1 MNSKFYPKPNR
12 KISLQ
17 VQYNSPK
24 QSKQA
29 KRKEIESQKEISSE
43 FLIRQKV
50 YEDLYK
56 FPNFQ
61 SESIVNTSERKEA
74 QYNKF
79 RTIIQEAK
87 QRFINSDSQQNKY
100 NLEKQQSSMKFIV
113 EYLRDQKRIQNKS
126 KEFFNQTQN
135 TKKIELNI
143 LLSLAIPIL
152 CFIVVFLELFKQKS
166 III

>member
-17 VQYNSPK
+17 VQSNHPK
-24 QSKQA
+24 QYQQA
-29 KRKEIESQKEISSE
+29 KKKEIESQKEISSE

-56 FPNFQ
+56 FPNYH
-61 SESIVNTSERKEA
+61 SVSIVNTSERKEA
-74 QYNKF
+74 QNNKF
-79 RTIIQEAK
+79 RTIIQDAK
-87 QRFINSDSQQNKY
+87 KRFIDSDSQHSKY
-100 NLEKQQSSMKFIV
+100 NLEKQQSAMKFIV
-113 EYLRDQKRIQNKS
+113 EYLRDQKRLQNKS

-143 LLSLAIPIL
+143 VLSLAIPML

-166 III
+166 LII